1 MRLEDITLA
10 LFAACNFIR
19 VFAYIPQIHKAATD
33 VNGAS
38 AISCTTWALFLI
50 AHVSTVAYALVN
62 RSDWWLAACFASNA
76 LCCIAIL
83 AIAYWKGR
91 CLAREKSRADPASP
105 LGPAPGQPLRFR
117 QGPGRIAGE
126 VRSDDHLSAQRTKD
140 FAADDALSL
149 AGPDDRHRP
158 ASW

>member
-1 MRLEDITLA
+1 MGLEDITLA

-38 AISCTTWALFLI
+38 AISCTTWALFLV

-91 CLAREKSRADPASP
+91 CHAREKSCADPTSP
-105 LGPAPGQPLRFR
+105 HGAVPGQPLPFR
-117 QGPGRIAGE
+117 RGAGRIAGE
-126 VRSDDHLSAQRTKD
+126 VRSEI
-140 FAADDALSL
+140 F
-149 AGPDDRHRP
+149 RP
-158 ASW
+158 SEREISPPMMR

>member
-1 MRLEDITLA
+1 MRLEDVTLA

-38 AISCTTWALFLI
+38 AISCTTWALFLV

-83 AIAYWKGR
+83 AIAYWKGQ
-91 CLAREKSRADPASP
+91 CHAREKSRADASRHRTVS
-105 LGPAPGQPLRFR
+105 GQPQAFR
-117 QGPGRIAGE
+117 QCPGRIAGE
-126 VRSDDHLSAQRTKD
+126 VRSGDSAQRMED
-140 FAADDALSL
+140 FAADDALGL
-149 AGPDDRHRP
+149 AGPGDRHRP
-158 ASW
+158 ARW

>member
-10 LFAACNFIR
+10 LFAACNFVR
-19 VFAYIPQIHKAATD
+19 VFAYVPQIHKAATD

-38 AISCTTWALFLI
+38 AISRTTWALFLV

-91 CLAREKSRADPASP
+91 CHAREISRADPTLP
-105 LGPAPGQPLRFR
+105 RGTVPGQPFPFHRGLGANCR
-117 QGPGRIAGE
+117 
-126 VRSDDHLSAQRTKD
+126 RSSQ
-140 FAADDALSL
+140 
-149 AGPDDRHRP
+149 
-158 ASW
+158 

>member
-38 AISCTTWALFLI
+38 AISCTTWTLFLV
-50 AHVSTVAYALVN
+50 AHLSTVAYALVN
-62 RSDWWLAACFASNA
+62 QSDWWLAACFASNA

-91 CLAREKSRADPASP
+91 CHAREKSRADPASSH
-105 LGPAPGQPLRFR
+105 GTAPDQPLPFR
-117 QGPGRIAGE
+117 QGPGRIC
-126 VRSDDHLSAQRTKD
+126 R
-140 FAADDALSL
+140 
-149 AGPDDRHRP
+149 
-158 ASW
+158 

>member
-1 MRLEDITLA
+1 MGFEDITLA

-38 AISCTTWALFLI
+38 AISCTTWALFLV
-50 AHVSTVAYALVN
+50 AHMSTVAYALVN

-91 CLAREKSRADPASP
+91 RHAREKSRTDLASP
-105 LGPAPGQPLRFR
+105 HGTVPGQPLPFR
-117 QGPGRIAGE
+117 QGAGRIAGE
-126 VRSDDHLSAQRTKD
+126 VRSEIS
-140 FAADDALSL
+140 
-149 AGPDDRHRP
+149 RP
-158 ASW
+158 SEREISPPMMR

>member
-38 AISCTTWALFLI
+38 AISCTTWALFLV

-62 RSDWWLAACFASNA
+62 QSEWRLAACFASNA
-76 LCCIAIL
+76 LCCIAIM

-91 CLAREKSRADPASP
+91 CHAREKSRANLASP
-105 LGPAPGQPLRFR
+105 HGTVPGQPLPFR

-126 VRSDDHLSAQRTKD
+126 VRSDDHLSAQRMED
-140 FAADDALSL
+140 FTADDALSL
-149 AGPDDRHRP
+149 AGPGDHHRP
-158 ASW
+158 AR